1 MSTDAP
7 KWKRHLTKA
16 LIVVLVIMVCIS
28 ILQWFVIIAL
38 FGFGTEMLKDA
49 MVRQAPEGV
58 DRQYIV
64 NTLDRVKN
72 RCNNSYH
79 LVLSCGKNQS
89 YVKSNRQLIMPLLQA
104 NDDEI
109 GSAEEINTLMRYSE
123 RLYRIQTRN

>member
-58 DRQYIV
+58 NRQYIV
-64 NTLDRVKN
+64 NTFERVKS
-72 RCNNSYH
+72 RAQQLPFSFIT
-79 LVLSCGKNQS
+79 GKINLRKIKAAGE
-89 YVKSNRQLIMPLLQA
+89 YAIEA
-104 NDDEI
+104 NDDESW
-109 GSAEEINTLMRYSE
+109 SADEITTLLKLLNASVGYKRE
-123 RLYRIQTRN
+123 TE

>member
-72 RCNNSYH
+72 RAQQLPFSFIA
-79 LVLSCGKNQS
+79 GKINLRKL
-89 YVKSNRQLIMPLLQA
+89 KSAGEYAIEA
-104 NDDEI
+104 NDDEVW
-109 GSAEEINTLMRYSE
+109 SADEITLLLQFLNASVGYKRE
-123 RLYRIQTRN
+123 TE

>member
-1 MSTDAP
+1 MSTDTP

-64 NTLDRVKN
+64 KTLDRVKKRAQQLPFSFIAGQIN
-72 RCNNSYH
+72 
-79 LVLSCGKNQS
+79 LSKLKYAGE
-89 YVKSNRQLIMPLLQA
+89 YAIEA

-109 GSAEEINTLMRYSE
+109 WSADEITTLLSFLNASVGYKRE
-123 RLYRIQTRN
+123 TE

>member
-16 LIVVLVIMVCIS
+16 LIVVLVVMVCIS

-49 MVRQAPEGV
+49 MVRQAPEDV
-58 DRQYIV
+58 DRLYIV

-72 RCNNSYH
+72 RAQQLPFSFIVGKIN
-79 LVLSCGKNQS
+79 LSKLKAAGE
-89 YVKSNRQLIMPLLQA
+89 YAIEA
-104 NDDEI
+104 NDDEVW
-109 GSAEEINTLMRYSE
+109 SAEEITTLLRFLNASVGYKRE
-123 RLYRIQTRN
+123 TE

>member
-64 NTLDRVKN
+64 HTLDRVKN
-72 RCNNSYH
+72 RAQQLPFSFIA
-79 LVLSCGKNQS
+79 GKINLRKL
-89 YVKSNRQLIMPLLQA
+89 KSAGEYAIEA
-104 NDDEI
+104 NDDEVW
-109 GSAEEINTLMRYSE
+109 SADEITLLLQFLNASVGYKRE
-123 RLYRIQTRN
+123 TE

>member
-1 MSTDAP
+1 MSTDTL

-16 LIVVLVIMVCIS
+16 LIVLLVFMVCIS

-38 FGFGTEMLKDA
+38 FGFGTEMLKEA

-64 NTLDRVKN
+64 NTLDRVKQRAQQLPFSFITGRIN
-72 RCNNSYH
+72 
-79 LVLSCGKNQS
+79 LSKLKYAGE
-89 YVKSNRQLIMPLLQA
+89 YAIEA

-109 GSAEEINTLMRYSE
+109 WSADEITTLLGFLNASVGYKRE
-123 RLYRIQTRN
+123 TE

>member
-16 LIVVLVIMVCIS
+16 LIVVLVFMVCIS

-38 FGFGTEMLKDA
+38 IGFGTEMLKDA

-72 RCNNSYH
+72 RAQQLPFS
-79 LVLSCGKNQS
+79 LIAGKINLRKL
-89 YVKSNRQLIMPLLQA
+89 KSAGEYAIEA

-109 GSAEEINTLMRYSE
+109 WSADEITTLLGFLNASVGYKRE
-123 RLYRIQTRN
+123 TE